1 MFRLFKEFYL
11 IRNFPKNYPLYKKV
25 FANIAFFFSRLIIH
39 RRENKLSFKDLFK
52 ANLKLRRGDI
62 VICGEQETIF
72 SKIIGDA
79 VNHAVIYVGKR
90 RFVEATGKGVSYIS
104 FHKLFTYYNSFIILR
119 TIKGTRHKVI
129 RKAINWAKNQ
139 VGKPYNYEWKNKNKA
154 YFCSELTN
162 EAYLEAGYIT
172 KLRSFSP
179 PRSLKLKIQT
189 KITNAAAALR
199 PARMVKGN
207 FRIILVSHNLEIK
220 GKKISLKKILDNK

>member
-119 TIKGTRHKVI
+119 TIKG
-129 RKAINWAKNQ
+129 
-139 VGKPYNYEWKNKNKA
+139 
-154 YFCSELTN
+154 
-162 EAYLEAGYIT
+162 
-172 KLRSFSP
+172 
-179 PRSLKLKIQT
+179 
-189 KITNAAAALR
+189 
-199 PARMVKGN
+199 
-207 FRIILVSHNLEIK
+207 
-220 GKKISLKKILDNK
+220 